1 MRNIV
6 IKTLVLAV
14 ILLSANYLYGEP
26 CGPSS
31 PKEGVAEFL
40 RDTLNIAD
48 RIQISVGAFE
58 ASPIPCF
65 VRTQVLVGNGD
76 RQRPLSVSVAADNS
90 YLILADIQPLP
101 HGIVNESVVRQA
113 LHLPDSA
120 AVSLGELQKS
130 IYKPFLK
137 FTANVSGE
145 LTQPLYITPDRQ
157 SLIVGLIFPFKTA
170 VYVDAATLTHGYSDG
185 PANAPVVIVEYSD
198 LQCPACA
205 RADRFLRDTVVKKYG
220 TKVRILYAQ
229 YPLTQLHDWAALG
242 ATASECVQQLKPDAL
257 LAFRSSVFSNQQK
270 INHTNAREQLTSLAE
285 QNGVN
290 TADFSTCVNRPETF
304 DRVKLQ
310 IEDGRRLEIVT
321 TPTFVINGQVMPGL
335 PKPERFL
342 SAVDSAL
349 LLAASCLCNLAQ

>member
-1 MRNIV
+1 MTNIV
-6 IKTLVLAV
+6 MKTLGLAL
-14 ILLSANYLYGEP
+14 ILLSGNCLYGEP
-26 CGPSS
+26 CGPSA
-31 PKEGVAEFL
+31 PKEGVTEFL
-40 RDTLNIAD
+40 RDALNIAD
-48 RIQISVGAFE
+48 RIEISVGAFE

-65 VRTQVLVGNGD
+65 VKTQVLVGNGD
-76 RQRPLSVSVAADNS
+76 RKRALSVSVAADNS

-101 HGIVNESVVRQA
+101 DGILNEWVVRQG

-120 AVSLGELQKS
+120 AISLGGLQKS

-137 FTANVSGE
+137 FTVSISGE
-145 LTQPLYITPDRQ
+145 LTQPLYVTPDRQ
-157 SLIVGLIFPFKTA
+157 FLIVGLIFPFKTA
-170 VYVDAATLTHGYSDG
+170 VFVDAATLTHGYSDG

-229 YPLTQLHDWAALG
+229 YPLQFHDWAALG

-257 LAFRSSVFSNQQK
+257 LGFRSSVFSNQPK

-285 QNGVN
+285 QSGVN
-290 TADFSTCVNRPETF
+290 SADFSACMNRPEAF
-304 DRVKLQ
+304 DGVKLQ
-310 IEDGRRLEIVT
+310 IEDGRKLEIVT

-349 LLAASCLCNLAQ
+349 LPAASCLCNPQ